1 MLASLR
7 PASDSAPGRGIDR
20 FAFVKTRRQA
30 AWSPLDTVLPV
41 MSMVRRVLLAV
52 AGVQVLLAV
61 ALTLVDSYRRRGKR
75 PKPFPTTPPA
85 EVSIGDSTVTT
96 YTYGQDLYDDMLA
109 AIEGARD
116 QILFETYIWKGDQMG
131 QRFKR
136 ALSAAAGRGVEVY
149 AVYDG
154 FANLVVNPAFKRFGP
169 RLKVLEYPLYN
180 AGWRFFDLR
189 RYGRDH
195 RKILVVDDRVGF
207 VGGYNVGSAYA
218 TEWRDTHVR
227 VTGPGVWDLK
237 RAFADFWNLNRRP
250 RHGGRP
256 LLLETAADWEP
267 RIRVHRNVPR
277 LWMFPIRSMYL
288 EAINRASHHIWM
300 THAYFIPDSD
310 FVDAIVQAARR
321 GVDVRL
327 LLPAT
332 SNHVV
337 ADWLSRGYYGEMLEA
352 GVRIF
357 RFQGAMV
364 HAKTS
369 TIDGEWSTIGTAN
382 IDRLSMTGNYEINVE
397 LIDASMAEQ
406 MERIFTTDLSNAV
419 ELTAEEWAS
428 RGIHKQ
434 FTELVLAPLRPLL

>member
-1 MLASLR
+1 MWRLTH
-7 PASDSAPGRGIDR
+7 PD
-20 FAFVKTRRQA
+20 A
-30 AWSPLDTVLPV
+30 AW
-41 MSMVRRVLLAV
+41 VRVAKRLFFTLL
-52 AGVQVLLAV
+52 GVQV
-61 ALTLVDSYRRRGKR
+61 ALGLGLSLVDSYRRRGKK

-85 EVSIGDSTVTT
+85 EVPIGEGTVTT
-96 YTYGQDLYDDMLA
+96 YTFGQDLYDDMLA
-109 AIEGARD
+109 AIDGAEQR
-116 QILFETYIWKGDQMG
+116 ILFETYIWKADATGEQ
-131 QRFKR
+131 FKQ
-136 ALSAAAGRGVEVY
+136 ALSRAAGRGVEVY
-149 AVYDG
+149 AVYDA
-154 FANLVVNPAFKRFGP
+154 FANLVVSPLFKRFGP

-195 RKILVVDDRVGF
+195 RKILVVDDQVGF
-207 VGGYNVGSAYA
+207 VGGYNVGAPYA

-227 VTGPGVWDLK
+227 VTGPGVGDLA
-237 RAFADFWNLNRRP
+237 RAFADFWNLNRKP
-250 RHGGRP
+250 RHGMRP
-256 LLLETAADWEP
+256 LLLETASDWES

-288 EAINRASHHIWM
+288 EAISRASKNIWM

-310 FVDAIVQAARR
+310 FVEAIKLAARR
-321 GVDVRL
+321 GVDVRV

-337 ADWLSRGYYGEMLEA
+337 ADWLSRGYYGEMLSA

-369 TIDGEWSTIGTAN
+369 TIDGRWSTVGTAN
-382 IDRLSMTGNYEINVE
+382 IDRLSMTGNYEINLE
-397 LIDASMAEQ
+397 LIDASFATE
-406 MERIFTTDLSNAV
+406 MERIYETDLSNCV
-419 ELTAEEWAS
+419 ELTAQKWAE
-428 RGIHKQ
+428 RGIHKK